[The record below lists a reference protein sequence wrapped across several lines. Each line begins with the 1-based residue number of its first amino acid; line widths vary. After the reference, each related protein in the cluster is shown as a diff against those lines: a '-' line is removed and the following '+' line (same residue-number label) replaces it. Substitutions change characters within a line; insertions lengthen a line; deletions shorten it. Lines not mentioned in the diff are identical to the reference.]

1 MQYNV
6 IQTVEAADDVVNF
19 AIYMIKELKNHKAAI
34 DFLSRYDE
42 EVKKLGFFPTGYRG
56 IGLEYRGYEIR
67 IKPFGTYN
75 IFFTVDYAE
84 QEVIV
89 LRVLKDRQNWNEIL
103 KLQVTYRFDDI

>member
-1 MQYNV
+1 M
-6 IQTVEAADDVVNF
+6 
-19 AIYMIKELKNHKAAI
+19 
-34 DFLSRYDE
+34 SRYDE

-75 IFFTVDYAE
+75 IFFTIDYAE
-84 QEVIV
+84 QEVII

>member
-6 IQTVEAADDVVNF
+6 IQTIEAADDVVNF
-19 AIYMIKELKNHKAAI
+19 AIYMIKELKNHKAAT
-34 DFLSRYDE
+34 DFLSQYDE

-75 IFFTVDYAE
+75 IFFTIDYAE
-84 QEVIV
+84 QEVII